1 MSLVGCRWSNALLK
15 FRLALQP
22 TSHAPRAGR
31 DDRNDHQRHHGHVS
45 IHAPRAGCDKHSKPS
60 TRQPPSLNPR
70 APRGARPPLDDRQI
84 VRIGF
89 NPRAPRGARRN
100 YAGSA
105 NEILGFNPRAP
116 RGARRKS
123 GRSYCGQ
130 ACFNPR
136 APRGARPAI
145 WLPPSPTS
153 RFNPR
158 APRGARQGVGAK
170 EVAKILFQ
178 STRPARGA
186 THKSCKRAIADDVS
200 IHAPRA
206 GRDRAQLRYGRSAG
220 RFNPRAPRGARQ
232 ITTAQGGRSFRF
244 QSTRPA
250 RGATPPACGT
260 QRIKNV
266 SIHAPRAGRDW
277 SGTILR

>member
-116 RGARRKS
+116 RGVRQALQAIYAAAAKS
-123 GRSYCGQ
+123 QSTRP
-130 ACFNPR
+130 A
-136 APRGARPAI
+136 RGATEKRKVV
-145 WLPPSPTS
+145 LRTS
-153 RFNPR
+153 M
-158 APRGARQGVGAK
+158 
-170 EVAKILFQ
+170 FQ

-186 THKSCKRAIADDVS
+186 TSNMAAAITHFAFQSTRPARGATGGGSERGRKNPVS

-206 GRDRAQLRYGRSAG
+206 GRDTQKLQASH
-220 RFNPRAPRGARQ
+220 
-232 ITTAQGGRSFRF
+232 
-244 QSTRPA
+244 
-250 RGATPPACGT
+250 CG
-260 QRIKNV
+260 
-266 SIHAPRAGRDW
+266 
-277 SGTILR
+277 